1 MSFLGHVILDEGISV
16 DPKNIEVVRDWK
28 KPITVIEIK
37 SFLGL
42 AGYCR
47 RFVENFSKIAMPL
60 TKLTQKNVKFF
71 WSATCEKSFHELK
84 KLFTSAPVLALPNKT
99 DGFVVYCD
107 ASPIGLGC
115 LLIQKNKVITYAFH

>member
-1 MSFLGHVILDEGISV
+1 MVSDKGISV
-16 DPKNIEVVRDWK
+16 DPKKIEVVRDWK

-60 TKLTQKNVKFF
+60 TKLTQKISNLLGQLRAKR
-71 WSATCEKSFHELK
+71 
-84 KLFTSAPVLALPNKT
+84 
-99 DGFVVYCD
+99 
-107 ASPIGLGC
+107 ASM
-115 LLIQKNKVITYAFH
+115 NSRSS